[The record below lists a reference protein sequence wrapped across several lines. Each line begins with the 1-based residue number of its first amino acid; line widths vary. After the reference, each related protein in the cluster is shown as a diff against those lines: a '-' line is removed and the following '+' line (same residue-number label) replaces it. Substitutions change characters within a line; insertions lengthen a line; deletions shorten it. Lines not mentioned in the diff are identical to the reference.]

1 MTITLYRNT
10 SPVNAVRKNLSL
22 VKSFS
27 NVTNIDNLD
36 ILNPVIIVDYSIT
49 IPTVNYM
56 YIADFRR
63 YYFIDNIELM
73 SGQRVKIT
81 AHVDVL
87 HTYSTANTLEI
98 IQHTKAR
105 VIRSESANGGKIGL
119 FPDNNLNLSPV
130 QNISTAIDTKNSI
143 FNTND
148 NTNIARYVLTVAAR

>member
-10 SPVNAVRKNLSL
+10 SPVNAVRKKLTM
-22 VKSFS
+22 VRTFS
-27 NVTNIDNLD
+27 NVTTIDNLD
-36 ILNPVIIVDYSIT
+36 ILNPVVIVDYSVA
-49 IPTVNYM
+49 IPTTNYM
-56 YIADFRR
+56 FISDFHR
-63 YYFIDNIELM
+63 YYFIDNIELL

-87 HTYSTANTLEI
+87 YTYSTSNSLEI

-143 FNTND
+143 FNAND
-148 NTNIARYVLTVAAR
+148 DTNIARYVLTVAAR